1 MSAISYIAE
10 IPRYN
15 ISSLT
20 SIDLHGSTCDIT
32 NSNTNTIDLL
42 TISSISALYTNG
54 NINTYIPNY
63 SRLEELSTNSAI
75 ETYYDRST
83 PANLSTSMGIMQLP
97 LTPTEKIST
106 LISFS
111 TNSVL
116 ISMDE
121 LLQTTSK
128 CLTVENTNKAT
139 FKNLDYDVLKGNLIT
154 WAAKGFP
161 DSYRVYELPVS
172 IPDGISNQLIPCSD
186 GTMRNIWDYIVFF
199 LGSTLHELMD
209 VYNTNMDGITL
220 TFSLQANPYILVLH
234 VIRKN

>member
-10 IPRYN
+10 IPLYN

-20 SIDLHGSTCDIT
+20 AVDLHGSTCDIT
-32 NSNTNTIDLL
+32 YPSMQMIDLL

-63 SRLEELSTNSAI
+63 ARLEELSTNSAI

-83 PANLSTSMGIMQLP
+83 PANLSTSMGISQLP

-121 LLQTTSK
+121 LLQTTSNY
-128 CLTVENTNKAT
+128 LTIENTNKAT
-139 FKNLDYDVLKGNLIT
+139 FQNLDYDVLKGNLIT

-172 IPDGISNQLIPCSD
+172 IPDISNQLIPCSD
-186 GTMRNIWDYIVFF
+186 GIMRNIWDYIVFF
-199 LGSTLHELMD
+199 LGSTLQELMD

-220 TFSLQANPYILVLH
+220 TSSLQANPYILVLH

>member
-20 SIDLHGSTCDIT
+20 AVDLHGSTCDIT
-32 NSNTNTIDLL
+32 YPSMQMIDLL

-63 SRLEELSTNSAI
+63 ARLEELSTNSAI

-83 PANLSTSMGIMQLP
+83 PANLSTSMGISQLP
-97 LTPTEKIST
+97 ITPTEKIST

-121 LLQTTSK
+121 LLHTTSN
-128 CLTVENTNKAT
+128 CLTIENTNKAT
-139 FKNLDYDVLKGNLIT
+139 FQNLDYDVLKKNLIT

-172 IPDGISNQLIPCSD
+172 IPDISNQLIPCSD
-186 GTMRNIWDYIVFF
+186 GTVRDIWGYIVFF
-199 LGSTLHELMD
+199 LGSTLQELMD

-220 TFSLQANPYILVLH
+220 TSSLQANPYILVLH

>member
-15 ISSLT
+15 ISTLT
-20 SIDLHGSTCDIT
+20 SVDLHGSTCDIT
-32 NSNTNTIDLL
+32 YPSMQMIDLL

-63 SRLEELSTNSAI
+63 ARLEELSTNSAI

-83 PANLSTSMGIMQLP
+83 SANLSTSMGISQLP

-121 LLQTTSK
+121 LLQTTSN

-139 FKNLDYDVLKGNLIT
+139 FQNLDYDVLKGNLIT
-154 WAAKGFP
+154 WASKGFP
-161 DSYRVYELPVS
+161 DSYAVYELPVS
-172 IPDGISNQLIPCSD
+172 IPDISNKLIPCSD
-186 GTMRNIWDYIVFF
+186 GNMRDIWGYIVFF

-209 VYNTNMDGITL
+209 MYNKNMDGITL